1 MVKNKYTGDAL
12 NILWKTKGRTFR
24 KLMGGGRAEYKKNI
38 RAMEN

>member
-24 KLMGGGRAEYKKNI
+24 KLIGGGGGAGGVQKKY
-38 RAMEN
+38 